1 MLDLYHPSLH
11 LQLLPS
17 EAFILRFPA
26 SHTIPPAILAPDY
39 AGSFLTISRTKDETS
54 IIYDFP
60 SVKDLLLEGVKE
72 GSYEG
77 PDGPWG
83 TLKVQ
88 GPFEFG
94 AVGVMSKLSGDLA
107 EKGVSL
113 LAVGTCEY
121 LPSAP
126 FQGGRPEG

>member
-1 MLDLYHPSLH
+1 MLDLSHPSLH

-26 SHTIPPAILAPDY
+26 SHPLPPVILAPEH
-39 AGSFLTISRTKDETS
+39 AGSFLTISRTRDETS
-54 IIYDFP
+54 IIYDSP
-60 SVKDLLLEGVKE
+60 SVKELLSEGVKQ
-72 GSYEG
+72 GSDEG

-94 AVGVMSKLSGDLA
+94 VVGVMAKLSGDLA
-107 EKGVSL
+107 DKGVSL
-113 LAVGTCEY
+113 LAVGTC
-121 LPSAP
+121 
-126 FQGGRPEG
+126 